1 MLPACKSATYLI
13 IGHLKRLWEQALVVA
28 AVANQ
33 DALSDVGVYSG
44 DMYALCEQHICQI
57 HNHQALTV
65 AAVSRC
71 D

>member
-1 MLPACKSATYLI
+1 
-13 IGHLKRLWEQALVVA
+13 VVA